1 MVRLLA
7 VLAAITGLFGV
18 LAATLL
24 LVAGRVD
31 ADDYL
36 RIFVWVWAAAVV
48 VSVGCL
54 GRRSA

>member
-1 MVRLLA
+1 M
-7 VLAAITGLFGV
+7 LAAVTGFFGV

-36 RIFVWVWAAAVV
+36 RIFLWVWEAAVV

>member
-1 MVRLLA
+1 MRLLA
-7 VLAAITGLFGV
+7 VLAAVTGFFGV

-36 RIFVWVWAAAVV
+36 RVFLWVWEAAVV